1 MWKDIKN
8 PLWPFVVK
16 DEPQNYYN
24 MPPQKEE
31 KNDDEE
37 DVIQE
42 PYQQIA

>member
-16 DEPQNYYN
+16 AEPRNYYN